1 MALHIIVWQ
10 TFVLQVEGKIVSSLF
25 AILSLLHFIIR
36 FMTIHLDD
44 ETGEWGPLTA
54 FHSAKPAIT
63 KVLSGAVVDNM
74 PSLPPRFVK
83 VATSQVTT
91 PDDSVEDESA
101 RHAPS
106 RREI

>member
-1 MALHIIVWQ
+1 MGEPLLSTDPLILDQFARWRGAQPPQVALHIIVWQ

-63 KVLSGAVVDNM
+63 KVLSGSFEVG
-74 PSLPPRFVK
+74 
-83 VATSQVTT
+83 
-91 PDDSVEDESA
+91 
-101 RHAPS
+101 
-106 RREI
+106 